1 MEKIQIKKE
10 INLDKILSIFYILK
24 LGLRKDILDLFFTSD
39 EIKIIKGQLNY
50 IITSEVD
57 SKGKYYFMDTYFYSK
72 IKKYLN
78 KYLNDKNKLN
88 SYIKIILSNYAYIFR
103 YLVNNSKVH
112 YEIYK
117 EFHAGINQGLWSNIY
132 NSSFNEEYNEI
143 IKQIKEKKIFFD
155 EERYYYNI
163 IYIFDCDKFFSI
175 MEYYL

>member
-10 INLDKILSIFYILK
+10 INIDKILSIFYILK

-175 MEYYL
+175 I